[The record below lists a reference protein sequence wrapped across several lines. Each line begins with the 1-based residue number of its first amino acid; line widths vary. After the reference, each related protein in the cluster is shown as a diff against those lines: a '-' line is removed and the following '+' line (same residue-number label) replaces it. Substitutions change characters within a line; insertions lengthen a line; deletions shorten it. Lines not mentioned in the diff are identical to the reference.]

1 MSLGPGMALAQG
13 SRRCNAFR
21 QQHISLFHCSA
32 SLQEKWRCKY
42 KNRTGYD
49 SDNSHKKFVAYE
61 RRLERAA
68 HRKDLLNWRLHV
80 TFSELEGSYTSTK
93 PKSQDFRWNRKKV
106 TSKKTN
112 DWEAYLKYEG
122 DWERFCRKFTNLSD
136 FETRR
141 PRSQKERAKK
151 MWHEWDSS
159 DSSDSDDDDDDDD
172 DGWDD
177 DPTFGRQYHKTSR
190 PRVEQTFKGKPV
202 VTVGQRSD
210 RLALGLPPAGS
221 LTMEQLKAAFRASA
235 LKWHPDRHQ
244 GSTKETAEEK
254 FKMCGNAYRA
264 LCSALAEKRA

>member
-49 SDNSHKKFVAYE
+49 SDNSHK
-61 RRLERAA
+61 
-68 HRKDLLNWRLHV
+68 
-80 TFSELEGSYTSTK
+80 GSYTSTK